1 MSDID
6 AEAPRAPARRPRG
19 GIAAIAVV
27 LAFLLT
33 VSWVRQGREAQVS
46 EARRDRLAALVVE
59 RQRRADAMERELNQL
74 RARAQR
80 LATRPGPAASL
91 QAQIERLRAFAGTA
105 AVRGPAVTI
114 EVADSPEADQEGTP
128 DFRIVDTD
136 LQLVVNALWAAGAE
150 AISINGQRIVST
162 SAIRS
167 AGQTILVNYK
177 VLTSPYT
184 VTAIG
189 EPNALQAR
197 FEQSQ
202 IAEQFRTWT
211 QVYRLSIRINSVKA
225 ATVPAYAGS
234 VRPRHA
240 QSVE

>member
-1 MSDID
+1 M
-6 AEAPRAPARRPRG
+6 
-19 GIAAIAVV
+19 V

-33 VSWVRQGREAQVS
+33 VTWVRQGREAEVS
-46 EARRDRLAALVVE
+46 EARRDRLATLVIE
-59 RQRRADAMERELNQL
+59 RQRRADTMERELNQL
-74 RARAQR
+74 RARAER
-80 LATRPGPAASL
+80 LANRPGPAAAL
-91 QAQIERLRAFAGTA
+91 QAEIERLRGFAGTA

-114 EVADSPEADQEGTP
+114 EMADSPEADQEGTP

-136 LQLVVNALWAAGAE
+136 LQLVVNALWTAGAE
-150 AISINGQRIVST
+150 AVSINGQRIVST

-189 EPNALQAR
+189 EPEGMRER
-197 FEQSQ
+197 FEGSD

-211 QVYRLSIRINSVKA
+211 QVYRLSIRIRSVKA

-240 QSVE
+240 QPVE